1 MMLFRNP
8 EIKNELII
16 ESVIVALFSALCF
29 YLNVMAGFVALV
41 MGASVI
47 IVHIVFHKRRYRKL
61 TSLCDD
67 IDKVL
72 NGDDTVSFSCC
83 EEGEISI
90 LRSEIHKMTKRIRE
104 QNSALTAEREH
115 LKDVMADIS
124 HQLKTP
130 LTSMSLILTVLR
142 TKELSDKERI
152 TNLRKLSDILSKTE
166 WLIETLLKMSSFDA
180 GAVEIHKEEI
190 PCRSLINNAV
200 SSLEIMAE
208 LRGVELI
215 TQANADTVC
224 ADLNWTTEALRN
236 IIKNCIEHTPSG
248 GHISITAE
256 ETPVAVTIKITDN
269 GIGISEKD
277 LPHIFKRFYKADNVL
292 HQGYGIGL
300 AFSRQIITAQGGI
313 IKAKNAKPHGSE
325 FSLVFYKATV

>member
-1 MMLFRNP
+1 MLFRNP

-29 YLNVMAGFVALV
+29 YLSIMSGFVALV
-41 MGASVI
+41 MGAAVI

-152 TNLRKLSDILSKTE
+152 TSLRKLSDILSKTE

-215 TQANADTVC
+215 TQSDADTVC
-224 ADLNWTTEALRN
+224 ADLNWTVEALKN
-236 IIKNCIEHTPSG
+236 IIKNCIEHTENG
-248 GHISITAE
+248 GVIRIKAD
-256 ETPVAVTIKITDN
+256 ETPVAVTISVSDN
-269 GIGISEKD
+269 GSGISDKD
-277 LPHIFKRFYKADNVL
+277 LPHIFERFYKTDNVL

-325 FSLVFYKATV
+325 FSLVFYKTTV